1 VTIAAVELEFDARA
15 VYGAR
20 ELAFA
25 TNADY
30 RPESF
35 DEFRAMHL
43 AGHDLDPTLSR
54 VAQREG
60 RVLGF
65 VLCRRW
71 AQEGVGFV
79 DQLGVVPAERGR
91 GLGSTL
97 LRCAF
102 AAFAAAG
109 LCEAQLGV
117 ASDNAGALALY
128 ERVGMT
134 PRYRGDVFEKPV

>member
-1 VTIAAVELEFDARA
+1 LYAAHET
-15 VYGAR
+15 
-20 ELAFA
+20 AFA

-35 DEFRAMHL
+35 DEFRAVHL
-43 AGHDLDPTLSR
+43 EGHDLDLTVSR
-54 VAQREG
+54 VARRDG
-60 RVLGF
+60 RVVGF

-71 AQEGVGFV
+71 ALQDAGFV
-79 DQLGVVPAERGR
+79 DLLGVEPTERGR

-109 LCEAQLGV
+109 LAEAQLGV

-128 ERVGMT
+128 ERVGMV
-134 PRYRGDVFEKPV
+134 PRHRGDVFEKPV